1 MKVPLKQN
9 CVVPENMY
17 TPPHRRSLEIQR
29 GRGSQRLKF
38 PKIGEG
44 SSLTFFPEG
53 GKKIVTNEIYL
64 HKLLHVQ

>member
-9 CVVPENMY
+9 CVVPENVY

-38 PKIGEG
+38 LRVGEG
-44 SSLTFFPEG
+44 LRLTFFLEG
-53 GKKIVTNEIYL
+53 GKKIVTNEIIL
-64 HKLLHVQ
+64 T